1 MINLWEEIF
10 AIKCKQKNGEL
21 KLKFLELD
29 NDLRLNISTRNG

>member
-10 AIKCKQKNGEL
+10 AIKCKQKNGKF